1 MSPTQPGV
9 NGQLA
14 QTVLPQTAPSPYSAK
29 RIGWELERT
38 AMGDG
43 YYGSAIRA
51 AMDFDCISLEERQ
64 VLERYA
70 AGNHKATDHI
80 ALQEVA
86 HKVYSTPAAAS
97 GEGGRSS
104 HGETPIQRLGAAIEL
119 ALDECRP
126 ADVLSVLAGAFVGL
140 TVELARRQG
149 HDPDVQI
156 KINGGTS
163 RDITIH
169 AKKKEAIDAREP
181 QQD

>member
-1 MSPTQPGV
+1 MSTTQPGV
-9 NGQLA
+9 IA
-14 QTVLPQTAPSPYSAK
+14 QTLLPQAAPSPYSAK

-43 YYGSAIRA
+43 YYGSAVRA
-51 AMDFDCISLEERQ
+51 AMDFDCISLDQRQ

-70 AGNHKATDHI
+70 AGNQKATDHI
-80 ALQEVA
+80 ALQEIA
-86 HKVYSTPAAAS
+86 HKVYNTPAAA
-97 GEGGRSS
+97 GGAGGRSS
-104 HGETPIQRLGAAIEL
+104 HGDTPIQRLGAAIEM
-119 ALDECRP
+119 ALDECSP
-126 ADVLSVLAGAFVGL
+126 ADVLSVLTGAFVGL

-156 KINGGTS
+156 KIDGGTS

-169 AKKKEAIDAREP
+169 AKKTEAINAREP